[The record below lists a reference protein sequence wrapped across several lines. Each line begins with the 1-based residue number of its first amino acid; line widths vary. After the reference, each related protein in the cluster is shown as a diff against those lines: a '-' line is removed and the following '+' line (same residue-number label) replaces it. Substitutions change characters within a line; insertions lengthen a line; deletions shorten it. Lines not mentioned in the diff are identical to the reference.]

1 MSSIRQ
7 SRGFRAVLWLAGA
20 TTVLAAVLAG
30 VLLAPPVQR
39 ALVRRALVSSG
50 ATEVRLEGFHATPF
64 GLAAERIGFS
74 RGPLRVEAQGLE
86 IDVSPRGFLRRR
98 LEVRRI
104 SVGSLHVSWDV
115 DAASRQPVASGVSG
129 TGQPE
134 AAFQGLLGSLRL
146 PVPVSLGDVEIPA
159 VVVLVRGKEPV
170 AEVHCDLGGGGLIP
184 GGEGRFTF
192 GITAHGPALGAA
204 GTVFMQGT
212 LSVSESVSGTVSGLS
227 AETAVSLPQYKAM
240 PLPVRLGVVVSPE
253 AGGESYKAHAVISV
267 DSAPKDSR
275 LEPLRG
281 TRLTLDLARSMAPD
295 GKGPGPVAILSI
307 EHVPVALSIPSL
319 SAAGITLDPSEASG
333 AWDVRMKDDEVDFV
347 SRDPL
352 VLAPLRIK
360 GPGLSGIGTFRLK
373 ASPGFAVSKTSARIQ
388 VPGISLESANGH
400 GIDAS
405 AAAFVNWGEAPFVE
419 VNAFSA
425 TVRGPAASRPLGSL
439 NLLQPLRIDLRD
451 PAEALSGAPKGDLVR
466 ITARDL
472 PLAWISRWLPG
483 RTLEGRVSQ
492 GESVLSN
499 APDMGL
505 SLVTT
510 TPWRAIGLRF
520 TQLGR
525 VLFQGN
531 AQVSPAARYGPK
543 EQWVRL
549 ADLSAEDVR
558 GYRLAGRLGFAMRS
572 SDERKSGGIFIEADL
587 PHLPFTGIQSGPLKM
602 GISAV
607 AHTFPG
613 GKASLSHFSV
623 TLGGAGGESLVS
635 ISAATPVSIRR
646 TDGAEWLFSSPEP
659 LRFLAGRIPLAKLN
673 PLLASKG
680 ISINGLIPAT
690 ELQLRLSERRFV
702 LESKAPLAVAK
713 FHLEKGG
720 SILVDRALLRV
731 GLSADLGL
739 EHRLLPA
746 FQMNGGLTIA
756 LKDGLI
762 AAEGSRIARFDGRL
776 RGSFDERG
784 GVLRDV
790 SGSLWVDLGA
800 LGRMKVFSHAP
811 LPPKGELTV
820 SLKKSTAAA
829 HTVVLEARLDHLV
842 GRDGVVRPPLIVAGR
857 AKCDLERR
865 IAGFGL
871 QATLLAEPR
880 PSDLHFGLR
889 MDYGK
894 LSVLDLS
901 SKLEGSYVDVDA
913 VRNFGAAFS
922 PVVRAATPPAAPPAP
937 AAGPAPGPKQGS
949 AVVKTLLA
957 RAGAPAHAEGGPP
970 WGLFRGHFVL
980 AIQTIV
986 LKPYTV
992 LDLGGRLDATEDSL
1006 ALTRLSGRTLDGKW
1020 SADLSVRHAGGDPGG
1035 AEVFR
1040 GHFDL
1045 VKFDAGKAAR
1055 MRFKNPA
1062 AGVDGRLDLDVTV
1075 ASQAD
1080 DWQGLVSRATG
1091 TFSLVG
1097 HGGRVRLALP
1107 QEESISSALI
1117 LGGTLTFSSELR
1129 ALGRLIPRLTQMP
1142 FDRLEATG
1150 TLASD
1155 GRLELKQLL
1164 VEAPDLRLVAVGSIA
1179 NAKSRDLAGQPLA
1192 AQATLFARSDL
1203 GIILAGMHL
1212 LGRAGADGY
1221 RAMNQPF
1228 LVGGNVGQPDLH
1240 PLYDLL
1246 AKAVDGSSGSWGLL
1260 MREVRAKVAKAPS
1273 KGS

>member
-7 SRGFRAVLWLAGA
+7 LRGFRAALRLLGA
-20 TTVLAAVLAG
+20 VAVLAAALAG

-39 ALVRRALVSSG
+39 ALVRRALVLSG
-50 ATEVRLEGFHATPF
+50 ATEVQLEGFYATPF
-64 GLAAERIGFS
+64 GVVAERIGFS
-74 RGPLRVEAQGLE
+74 RGPLQVEAQGLE

-104 SVGSLHVSWDV
+104 SAGSLHVSWDV
-115 DAASRQPVASGVSG
+115 EAASRRPVAGGVSG
-129 TGQPE
+129 VGQPA
-134 AAFQGLLGSLRL
+134 AAFQGVLGSLRL
-146 PVPVSLGDVEIPA
+146 PVPVTLGEVEIPG

-170 AEVHCDLGGGGLIP
+170 AEVHCDLGGGGLSP
-184 GGEGRFTF
+184 GGTGIFRFR
-192 GITAHGPALGAA
+192 ITASGPTLGAA

-212 LSVSESVSGTVSGLS
+212 LSVSESVSGAVSGLS
-227 AETAVSLPQYKAM
+227 
-240 PLPVRLGVVVSPE
+240 GE
-253 AGGESYKAHAVISV
+253 AAINLHQVKAHAAGGPEITV
-267 DSAPKDSR
+267 DYTEDYTDASQAPKVH
-275 LEPLRG
+275 
-281 TRLTLDLARSMAPD
+281 A
-295 GKGPGPVAILSI
+295 VLSV
-307 EHVPVALSIPSL
+307 EHVPVGLPIPSL
-319 SAAGITLDPSEASG
+319 SAAGITLDPSEVSG
-333 AWDVRMKDDEVDFV
+333 TWDVQVKDVEVDFV

-352 VLAPLRIK
+352 VLAPLRIR
-360 GPGLSGIGTFRLK
+360 GPGLSGVGTFRLK
-373 ASPGFAVSKTSARIQ
+373 ANPSFAVSKTSARIQ
-388 VPGISLESANGH
+388 VPRISLDSANGH

-405 AAAFVNWGEAPFVE
+405 AAALVDWGAAPIVD

-425 TVRGPAASRPLGSL
+425 TVRGPTASRPLGSL
-439 NLLQPLRIDLRD
+439 TLLQPLRIDLRD
-451 PAEALSGAPKGDLVR
+451 PADALSAAPNGDLVR
-466 ITARDL
+466 IAARDL

-492 GESVLSN
+492 GESVLIN
-499 APDMGL
+499 APGMGL

-510 TPWRAIGLRF
+510 TPWRATGLRV
-520 TQLGR
+520 TQLGA

-531 AQVSPAARYGPK
+531 AQVSPAAMYGPR

-549 ADLSAEDVR
+549 AGLSAEDVR

-572 SDERKSGGIFIEADL
+572 SDERKSGGISIEADL
-587 PHLPFTGIQSGPLKM
+587 PHLPFTGIRSGPLKL

-623 TLGGAGGESLVS
+623 TLAGAGGENLIS
-635 ISAATPVSIRR
+635 ISAARPVSIQR

-659 LRFLAGRIPLAKLN
+659 LRFLTGRIPLAKLN

-680 ISINGLIPAT
+680 ISIDGLIPAT

-702 LESKAPLAVAK
+702 LESEAPLAVAK
-713 FHLEKGG
+713 FHLERGG
-720 SILVDRALLRV
+720 SILIDRALLRV

-739 EHRLLPA
+739 EHRLMPA

-756 LKDGLI
+756 LKDGMI
-762 AAEGSRIARFDGRL
+762 AAEGSRIARFDGQL
-776 RGSFDERG
+776 KGSFDERG
-784 GVLRDV
+784 GALRDV

-800 LGRMKVFSHAP
+800 LGRMRALSHAP

-829 HTVVLEARLDHLV
+829 HTVVLEARMDHLV
-842 GRDGVVRPPLIVAGR
+842 GRDGVVRPPLIVAGT
-857 AKCDLERR
+857 AKCDLERK

-889 MDYGK
+889 VDYGK

-913 VRNFGAAFS
+913 VRSFGAAFS
-922 PVVRAATPPAAPPAP
+922 PAVRAPAPPAAAPAP
-937 AAGPAPGPKQGS
+937 AAAAALAPKQGS

-957 RAGAPAHAEGGPP
+957 RTGAPARAEGGPP
-970 WGLFRGHFVL
+970 WGMFRGHFVL
-980 AIQTIV
+980 AIQTIA
-986 LKPYTV
+986 LKPYTI
-992 LDLGGRLDATEDSL
+992 LDLGGRLDATDDSL
-1006 ALTRLSGRTLDGKW
+1006 ALSKLSGRTLDGKW
-1020 SADLSVRHAGGDPGG
+1020 SADVSVRHAGGDPAG
-1035 AEVFR
+1035 AEIFR
-1040 GHFDL
+1040 GHFNL
-1045 VKFDAGKAAR
+1045 VEFDAGKAAR

-1062 AGVDGRLDLDVTV
+1062 AGVDGRLDLDVTLE
-1075 ASQAD
+1075 SQAD

-1107 QEESISSALI
+1107 REESISSALI
-1117 LGGTLTFSSELR
+1117 LGGTLTFSSEIR

-1150 TLASD
+1150 TLAPD

-1164 VEAPDLRLVAVGSIA
+1164 VEAPDLRLVAVGSIG
-1179 NAKSRDLAGQPLA
+1179 NAKSRDIAGQPLE
-1192 AQATLFARSDL
+1192 AQATLYARSDL

-1228 LVGGNVGQPDLH
+1228 LVGGSVGQPDLH

-1260 MREVRAKVAKAPS
+1260 MREVQAKVAKVAP